1 METDRGE
8 TTCERSLWSSCCSL
22 DGVAEDPNRFFTEW
36 DDVVDANMPR
46 TITTQDGVILGRRTY
61 EELAGSWPG
70 SDIEPFASFINRVT
84 KHVATSKQLE
94 PKWTKARVI
103 DGELLEFARRLKES
117 PGGDIGR
124 TAASRSPRRYSPVGR
139 STNCGS

>member
-8 TTCERSLWSSCCSL
+8 TTCERSLWPSCCSL

-46 TITTQDGVILGRRTY
+46 TITTQDGVVLRRRTY
-61 EELAGSWPG
+61 EELAGFWPG

-84 KHVATSKQLE
+84 KHVATSNPLE
-94 PKWTKARVI
+94 PKWTKALVI
-103 DGELLEFARRLKES
+103 DGDLLEFARLKKVLAATS
-117 PGGDIGR
+117 AC
-124 TAASRSPRRYSPVGR
+124 TAASRPPRRYSPVAW